1 MNSKRKC
8 QVLSKEQELAVEL
21 YELQQEKKKVNK
33 DIKDTTQDL
42 IALMEKQEAKLIIF
56 PDNDGVMRELRLTM
70 SGALDAMEASKV
82 YDLLPENQVDSANR
96 KLVYVE
102 VVEPKRKVDAVRA
115 KQLEKLGGEVGKII
129 RYAREISQSP
139 KLSIKEIK

>member
-1 MNSKRKC
+1 M
-8 QVLSKEQELAVEL
+8 LSKEQGLAAEL
-21 YELQQEKKKVNK
+21 YEIKQAKKKLN
-33 DIKDTTQDL
+33 QDDAERTEEL
-42 IALMEKQEAKLIIF
+42 IALMGKQEARMILF

-70 SGALDAMEASKV
+70 SGALDATEIAKV
-82 YDLLPENQVDSANR
+82 YDLLPENQVDSVKR
-96 KLVYVE
+96 KLVYTE
-102 VVEPKRKVDAVRA
+102 VKETRKVDAVRA

>member
-1 MNSKRKC
+1 
-8 QVLSKEQELAVEL
+8 VLTKEQELAAQL
-21 YELQQEKKKVNK
+21 YELQQTRKKVSQLQAEV
-33 DIKDTTQDL
+33 TEDL
-42 IALMEKQEAKLIIF
+42 IVLMQEQEAGMVFF

-70 SGALDAMEASKV
+70 SGALDAMEVAKV

-96 KLVYVE
+96 KLVYSE
-102 VVEPKRKVDAVRA
+102 VKETRKVDAVRA
-115 KQLEKLGGEVGKII
+115 KQLEKLGGEVGKVI

>member
-1 MNSKRKC
+1 
-8 QVLSKEQELAVEL
+8 VLSKEQELAAQL
-21 YELQQEKKKVNK
+21 YELQQARKEVSRLQSEVT
-33 DIKDTTQDL
+33 DDL
-42 IALMEKQEAKLIIF
+42 IVLMREQEANMVIF
-56 PDNDGVMRELRLTM
+56 PDKDGVMRELRLTM
-70 SGALDAMEASKV
+70 AGALDATEVSKV
-82 YDLLPENQVDSANR
+82 YDLLPDNQVDSANR

-102 VVEPKRKVDAVRA
+102 VKESRKVDAVRA

>member
-1 MNSKRKC
+1 M
-8 QVLSKEQELAVEL
+8 LTKEQELAAQL
-21 YELQQEKKKVNK
+21 YELQQTKKRVNQLQA
-33 DIKDTTQDL
+33 DVTEDL
-42 IALMEKQEAKLIIF
+42 IVLMREQEAAMIIF

-70 SGALDAMEASKV
+70 SGALDAMEVAKV

-96 KLVYVE
+96 KLVYSE
-102 VVEPKRKVDAVRA
+102 VIEKRKVDAVRA
-115 KQLEKLGGEVGKII
+115 KQLEKLGGEVGKVI